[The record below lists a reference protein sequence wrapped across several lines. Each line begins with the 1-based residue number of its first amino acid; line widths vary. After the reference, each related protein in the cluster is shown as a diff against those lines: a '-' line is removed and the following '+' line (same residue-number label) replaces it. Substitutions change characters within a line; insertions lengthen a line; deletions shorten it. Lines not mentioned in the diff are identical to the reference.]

1 VALTPESIAN
11 PNLPR
16 TKVGGYS
23 IEATD
28 GFLKEVAWEWR
39 RLQSDRRKL
48 SEQNAELERRLDEIH
63 RKIEELRGEPIVRSE
78 RQPLSA
84 AALAA
89 AYRAA
94 EAVREEARRESET
107 VLKKARK
114 RAEHLDDEVERARI
128 ATTERIREL
137 EETQMQAR
145 ARLSAFLTEML
156 VAVETRAEESAGPR
170 LEEAAEPPVDEA
182 PKNVLREL
190 PLRAVASSED
200 MSSAEADR

>member
-1 VALTPESIAN
+1 MALTPESIAN

-48 SEQNAELERRLDEIH
+48 SEQNAELERQLDEIH
-63 RKIEELRGEPIVRSE
+63 GKLEELRGVSALRSE
-78 RQPLSA
+78 KEPRAA

-94 EAVREEARRESET
+94 EAIRDEARQESET
-107 VLKKARK
+107 LLRKARR
-114 RAEHLDDEVERARI
+114 RAVSLDDEVERARVST
-128 ATTERIREL
+128 AERIREL
-137 EETQMQAR
+137 EETQKQAR
-145 ARLSAFLTEML
+145 ARLSSFLTEML
-156 VAVETRAEESAGPR
+156 AAVDSPAEEGSN
-170 LEEAAEPPVDEA
+170 DEV
-182 PKNVLREL
+182 PSDVVRD
-190 PLRAVASSED
+190 LRARAAASADEP
-200 MSSAEADR
+200 SSAEFES